1 MSARRTGTRERLF
14 AAAMELIGQR
24 GTDAV
29 TVDEIAAAAGVAK
42 GTVYYNFGSKNE
54 LVAQLL
60 EYGMAL
66 LMDALRPGH
75 VQAGGD
81 LGGTGGDLGGTGGD
95 LGGTGGDLGEVRGMV
110 ERALGFIEAY
120 PAFVRLWMGEQWRAD
135 GAWQPVLSG
144 MRARV
149 VAEIRAALE
158 RLAARRRPREGQDL
172 DMVALAVFGAA
183 FVVGTDRAADGAR
196 PLGPSIEAVVGVVAG
211 AFEPPEQVR
220 AAPRKSESQS

>member
-66 LMDALRPGH
+66 LMDALSPGRAR
-75 VQAGGD
+75 AGGD
-81 LGGTGGDLGGTGGD
+81 LGATGGDLGGTGGD
-95 LGGTGGDLGEVRGMV
+95 LGDVRGMV

-135 GAWQPVLSG
+135 GAWQPVLSA

-158 RLAARRRPREGQDL
+158 RLAARRPPRGGQDL
-172 DMVALAVFGAA
+172 DVVALAVFGAA
-183 FVVGTDRAADGAR
+183 FVVGTDRAADGTR
-196 PLGPSIEAVVGVVAG
+196 PLGPSVEAVVGVVAG
-211 AFEPPEQVR
+211 AFETPEQVR
-220 AAPRKSESQS
+220 AAPRKSESHS